1 MPRLPLL
8 APLGAVLFTL
18 TWAVLGAVSPGYR
31 LFDLVIEP
39 YSPVSQP
46 VSGLGLGITAP
57 YMNTAFIVCGLL
69 VIAGAIGV
77 RRSLPPTR
85 LATAG
90 VVASAFMG
98 LGMVIDGIFTL
109 ESVLM
114 HLLGFLIAV
123 PGTAI
128 GFLLTGW
135 VIRTSAPRLAVVM
148 FVAGPLT
155 LGLFAW
161 FMAIFDPY
169 SAGGNAGYAGLVQRA
184 AITVVAA
191 AWTILGITAWRR
203 LRAPRQGVRP
213 SPAPGAGR

>member
-1 MPRLPLL
+1 M
-8 APLGAVLFTL
+8 
-18 TWAVLGAVSPGYR
+18 
-31 LFDLVIEP
+31 IEP

-46 VSGLGLGITAP
+46 ISGLGLGVTAP

-77 RRSLPPTR
+77 RRTLPSAR

-90 VVASAFMG
+90 VVVSAFMG

-109 ESVLM
+109 ESMLM
-114 HLLGFLIAV
+114 HLLGFLVAV

-128 GFLLTGW
+128 GFLLTGL
-135 VIRTSAPRLAVVM
+135 VVRTSAPRLSAVLIVS
-148 FVAGPLT
+148 GPLA

-191 AWTILGITAWRR
+191 AWTILGITTWRR
-203 LRAPRQGVRP
+203 LRAPRQGARP